1 MAESRWQWNRGEW
14 DALLFLGQ
22 LAADR
27 AGYQLRGVRG
37 WAHLNDIQE
46 AFVGGSFEVLPR
58 LHARG
63 LLERADVRAPGRVLP
78 EWVYRVTPRG
88 VQVLEAQGRKPDR
101 AIPASRRPE
110 AEPAVYAPSRQ
121 RGALLLLR
129 GAYDD
134 LAVPVHFGG
143 RGWVTG
149 RELGARVEAAN
160 RLWRRRRRR
169 GSPFY
174 AVDGTDLRWLVGKGL
189 VERRDDPT
197 RPHIVWWRVTELGR
211 SVTLLDWKP
220 VPDERARAYGF
231 SHGGG

>member
-1 MAESRWQWNRGEW
+1 MAESRWRWTRREW

-37 WAHLNDIQE
+37 WAHLNDVQE
-46 AFVGGSFEVLPR
+46 ASAGGYFEVLPR

-63 LLERADVRAPGRVLP
+63 LLDRADVRAPNRVRS
-78 EWVYRVTPRG
+78 EWVYRITMRG
-88 VQVLEAQGRKPDR
+88 VQVAGAQGLKPHR
-101 AIPASRRPE
+101 AIPAPRLAE

-129 GAYDD
+129 AAYDD
-134 LAVPVHFGG
+134 TAVPVHFGG

-160 RLWRRRRRR
+160 RLCGRQR
-169 GSPFY
+169 GSVFY
-174 AVDGTDLRWLVGKGL
+174 AVDGTDLRWLADNGL
-189 VERRDDPT
+189 VERREDPT
-197 RPHIVWWRVTELGR
+197 RPHVVWWRVTELGR
-211 SVTLLDWKP
+211 TVVLLEWKP
-220 VPDERARAYGF
+220 GP
-231 SHGGG
+231 

>member
-1 MAESRWQWNRGEW
+1 MAEIRWTLNRREW
-14 DALLFLGQ
+14 DALTFLGQ

-27 AGYQLRGVRG
+27 AGYQLQGVRG
-37 WAHLNDIQE
+37 WAHLNDVRQV
-46 AFVGGSFEVLPR
+46 VGAGLFEVLPR

-63 LLERADVRAPGRVLP
+63 LLDRADVRAPGRVLP
-78 EWVYRVTPRG
+78 EWVYRITSRG

-101 AIPASRRPE
+101 AIPAPRRPE

-129 GAYDD
+129 AAYDD
-134 LAVPVHFGG
+134 PAVPVHFGG

-160 RLWRRRRRR
+160 RQWRRRRR

-189 VERRDDPT
+189 VERRDDLT

-220 VPDERARAYGF
+220 LPDERAYGF
-231 SHGGG
+231 SPGGG